1 MTYKDLKKKR
11 NKYDLLI
18 TLGAIVLYILTFIVF
33 KRRESNRFIAMYFCW
48 INQINLLATFLHSLT
63 YEFFIS
69 DISRILREDLV
80 VTYLRMKKR
89 RSLAFNLSILCS
101 CLVFFICQIG
111 SIVNSIYM
119 IFHRF
124 EWFDFVMSI
133 VFFIVNALNFINIY
147 GERPLKTWIGGLD
160 DK

>member
-1 MTYKDLKKKR
+1 MTFKDLKKKR

-18 TLGAIVLYILTFIVF
+18 TLGVIVLYILTFIVF

-63 YEFFIS
+63 YEFFVS
-69 DISRILREDLV
+69 DISTILREDLV
-80 VTYLRMKKR
+80 VTDLRMKKK
-89 RSLAFNLSILCS
+89 RSLAFNLSILGS
-101 CLVFFICQIG
+101 CIVFFICQIE

-133 VFFIVNALNFINIY
+133 VFFIANALNFINIY